1 MRTKHEEV
9 IKTTSDLSEMKDL
22 YLAERLYKGW
32 EEDFVDED
40 TGQVVTIQRKEMLYE
55 KGTLLDMNTLSELN
69 FHLQAGDF
77 TEVKVSNIKRS
88 CILHHQS
95 TNLWSVTVDLNGKNK
110 TIYLYANSAVL
121 AVEIASDYIEQA
133 FAGHY
138 GFKTVKAMNYFN
150 LVIDKSDEEDEE
162 DEDDENAI
170 DVYQITLEITENDF
184 SYNNSFVL
192 KASDAENAKQKIG
205 LYMAN
210 ERMKVEKSLDFD
222 IKIISAKTIPCNS
235 IINPTFSRVY
245 LDDEEVK

>member
-22 YLAERLYKGW
+22 YLAERLYKGL

-40 TGQVVTIQRKEMLYE
+40 SGEVVTIQRKEMLYE

-110 TIYLYANSAVL
+110 TLYLYANSAIM
-121 AVEIASDYIEQA
+121 AIEIASDFIEQT
-133 FAGHY
+133 FSGHY
-138 GFKTVKAMNYFN
+138 GIKNVKSMNYFH
-150 LVIDKSDEEDEE
+150 LVIDKNDDEEE
-162 DEDDENAI
+162 DEDEETVE
-170 DVYQITLEITENDF
+170 DVYQVTLEISDDGV
-184 SYNNSFVL
+184 SYNNAFVL
-192 KASDAENAKQKIG
+192 KASDAENAKQKISS
-205 LYMAN
+205 YMVQKRLKA
-210 ERMKVEKSLDFD
+210 EGSVDFET
-222 IKIISAKTIPCNS
+222 KIISAKTIPCNS
-235 IINPTFSRVY
+235 IINPTFSKAY
-245 LDDEEVK
+245 LSEEEAK